1 MRRLTAREVL
11 CRCEEE
17 THLLAARLPLK
28 VVVELLSEEEAWR
41 FLEALWA

>member
-17 THLLAARLPLK
+17 THLLAGRLPSR
-28 VVVELLSEEEAWR
+28 VVVELLSEEEAWLL
-41 FLEALWA
+41 LEAL